1 MHRGKSGR
9 PADHAAQETRSA
21 YFLELSQA
29 TTEYIEGSVVVT
41 REIEAIPT
49 TGERRAH
56 AASWV
61 PSAYFAEGIPY
72 AMVIWVAGTMFKD
85 LGHSDSQITVGT
97 ASIGIAWSL
106 KPLWAAFL
114 DMARTKRFWVL
125 LTESAMC
132 VLLAFVAM
140 ALRMQSYF
148 TVVLALLW
156 VLAFI
161 SATHDICV
169 DGVYITALDER
180 RQAAWMGVQGMCWN
194 VARIFMTSGVVALA
208 GMLESHGRTPKEA
221 WTIALGG
228 SAATMGVLAALHTLV
243 LPTGSIP
250 RRPSGAREVFATFWD
265 AARAFLAKPS
275 IVGMLMFVFLYR
287 TGEGFLLQEA
297 PLFMQSP
304 VQHGGLGLTLTQK
317 AFVDGTVSTTVSV
330 VGGLAGAW
338 VASKLGLKRS
348 LLLLA
353 FAMNVP
359 HLCYTFLAFAV
370 SPQAPLSLHT
380 IQILVSIEK
389 FGYSFGFVG
398 NMLYMMQQ
406 LAPGK
411 YKMTHYA
418 FATALMNLV
427 LVPTQMV
434 SGPLADWLGYR
445 GFFVFVLVASIP
457 SIIAAWRAPFPQGQ
471 QAARAGVS

>member
-1 MHRGKSGR
+1 M
-9 PADHAAQETRSA
+9 
-21 YFLELSQA
+21 
-29 TTEYIEGSVVVT
+29 VT

-49 TGERRAH
+49 TTERSTH
-56 AASWV
+56 PAAWV
-61 PSAYFAEGIPY
+61 PSAYLAEGIPF

-85 LGHSDSQITVGT
+85 LGHSDSEITVGT
-97 ASIGIAWSL
+97 ASIGIAWTL

-132 VLLAFVAM
+132 AVLALVA
-140 ALRMQSYF
+140 ASLRMESYF
-148 TVVLALLW
+148 HVVLALLW
-156 VLAFI
+156 VLAFV

-180 RQAAWMGVQGMCWN
+180 RQAAWIGVQGMCWN
-194 VARIFMTSGVVALA
+194 VGRIFATAGVVWLA
-208 GMLESHGRTPKEA
+208 GTLESQGRAPKTA
-221 WTIALGG
+221 WAIALGG
-228 SAATMGVLAALHTLV
+228 SAAMMALLAALHSLV

-250 RRPSGAREVFATFWD
+250 RRPSGAREVLATFVD
-265 AARAFLAKPS
+265 AVRAFFAKPA
-275 IVGMLMFVFLYR
+275 ILGMLAFVFLYR
-287 TGEGFLLQEA
+287 TGEGFLLVEA
-297 PLFMQSP
+297 PLFMQTP
-304 VQHGGLGLTLTQK
+304 VQHGGLGLTLAQK

-330 VGGLAGAW
+330 VGGLLGAK
-338 VASKLGLKRS
+338 VASSLGLRRS

-353 FAMNVP
+353 LAMNVP
-359 HLCYTFLAFAV
+359 HLCYIFLSFAG
-370 SPQAPLSLHT
+370 SPASPLPLHT

-445 GFFVFVLVASIP
+445 GFFLFVLVASIP
-457 SIIAAWRAPFPQGQ
+457 SVIAAWRAPFPQGE
-471 QAARAGVS
+471 QAARPAVS